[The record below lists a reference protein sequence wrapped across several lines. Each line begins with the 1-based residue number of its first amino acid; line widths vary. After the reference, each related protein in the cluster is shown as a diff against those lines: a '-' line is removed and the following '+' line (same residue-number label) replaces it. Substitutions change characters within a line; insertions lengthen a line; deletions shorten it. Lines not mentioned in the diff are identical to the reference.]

1 MFFEGIYT
9 KVEKSKSKVEFVQS
23 LNHSTS
29 ENPIHCNF
37 FEIGAKVLQS
47 IKSPVVMGFS
57 RVERNSKNVE
67 VYASMSPGRSFP
79 EYLSSLS
86 SISDERFTELV
97 TQLAVCIEAVH
108 SEGFYHQ
115 ALNPNSF
122 WVTEDGEIQLTL
134 FETLE
139 MRFCQQQAEEI
150 QSIPSIQAIQ
160 QYLSP
165 ERRNDLKTLSFSDEY
180 YSFGLIAWYIWCW
193 KIGRIS
199 KQTTQNTLP
208 PFEATGTPWD
218 RLWDSCL
225 HKNRAIRPNLID
237 SIKSIIEEITLKLGV
252 KKEDP
257 EIEKEVKTEPTYSEK
272 AFVFSNYSA
281 DHYQIFC
288 NKRPITNLFQ
298 KIQGTTLTVHIPAGS
313 IIEIYNNFDDTL
325 LDSFNSND
333 KQEYSLPIVPK
344 KPISKPMEK
353 KSSLSAAQVGLILG
367 ALIIIIGVV
376 IYLKISPPPPD
387 PKPTD
392 VDGPTFAMVPP
403 DGYTIIDT
411 INNNIL
417 RKGGFDVDGTKWRFK
432 EENWEKFVP
441 GEKGDSDGKW
451 VKDNS
456 QKVKLLDT
464 YFEKIEVIESE
475 GELPP
480 NYELIKGNDSILYH
494 YGKKALDDNFYRY
507 VNKRWYRKEGQRWI
521 KLVSFEDYR
530 DVLESYFVELR
541 LLQIQPMDYGYVQGD
556 GVRYRSEPSDRNVKT
571 ILGYFKSYKTYADG
585 SPLTKYE
592 NITPD
597 YVYVLFE
604 KNDWYL
610 VQISQNSKLAWM
622 YKKQFVSEP
631 VCYVPT
637 PEEDENP

>member
-1 MFFEGIYT
+1 
-9 KVEKSKSKVEFVQS
+9 
-23 LNHSTS
+23 
-29 ENPIHCNF
+29 
-37 FEIGAKVLQS
+37 
-47 IKSPVVMGFS
+47 
-57 RVERNSKNVE
+57 
-67 VYASMSPGRSFP
+67 
-79 EYLSSLS
+79 
-86 SISDERFTELV
+86 
-97 TQLAVCIEAVH
+97 
-108 SEGFYHQ
+108 
-115 ALNPNSF
+115 
-122 WVTEDGEIQLTL
+122 VTEDGEIQLTL

-150 QSIPSIQAIQ
+150 QSNPSIQAIQ

-237 SIKSIIEEITLKLGV
+237 SIKSIIEEITLKLGE
-252 KKEDP
+252 KTEDP

-281 DHYQIFC
+281 DDYQIFC

-313 IIEIYNNFDDTL
+313 FIEIYNNFDDTL

-333 KQEYSLPIVPK
+333 KQEYSLPIVSK

-367 ALIIIIGVV
+367 ALIIIMGVV

-411 INNNIL
+411 NNNNLL
-417 RKGGFDVDGTKWRFK
+417 RKEGFDVDGTKWRFK
-432 EENWEKFVP
+432 EENWEKFVS

-456 QKVKLLDT
+456 QKVKLLASF
-464 YFEKIEVIESE
+464 FEKIEVIESE
-475 GELPP
+475 GVPP
-480 NYELIKGNDSILYH
+480 SNYQLISGNDSILTANGMEALN
-494 YGKKALDDNFYRY
+494 GKYYRFVNSKWYKKEDNRWKPL
-507 VNKRWYRKEGQRWI
+507 VNTEEFTELMEWYFI
-521 KLVSFEDYR
+521 
-530 DVLESYFVELR
+530 ESI
-541 LLQIQPMDYGYVQGD
+541 LLTSEYSTRGGYINGI
-556 GVRYRSEPSDRNVKT
+556 GVRYRSEPSDRKGEKT
-571 ILGYFKSYKTYADG
+571 VLGYFTNYKENENYE
-585 SPLTKYE
+585 PFENYE
-592 NITPD
+592 NVTPSN
-597 YVYVLFE
+597 VTVMKQ
-604 KNDWYL
+604 KNGWYL
-610 VQISQNSKLAWM
+610 CRIESTGKMGWFKSEYFISS
-622 YKKQFVSEP
+622 P
-631 VCYVPT
+631 GC
-637 PEEDENP
+637 